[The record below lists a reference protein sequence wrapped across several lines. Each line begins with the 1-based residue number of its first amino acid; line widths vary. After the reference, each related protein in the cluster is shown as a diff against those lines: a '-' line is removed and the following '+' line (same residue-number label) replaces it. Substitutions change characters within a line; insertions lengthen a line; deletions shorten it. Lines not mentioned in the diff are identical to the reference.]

1 MSLWPQGLQ
10 HARPPCPSLSPR
22 VCSSSCPLNWWC
34 YPTTSSSAALFSFY
48 FQSLIFPSIRV
59 FSNESAVHIKWTN
72 YWSFSFTVSPSN
84 EYLRL
89 LSSRIDWFGFLL
101 SKGLSRVFTSTTVWK
116 YQLFSA
122 QPSLWSNLHI
132 CTWLLD
138 YGDLIGK
145 VISLLF
151 NTWSRFVI
159 AFLPRS
165 KHLLI

>member
-89 LSSRIDWFGFLL
+89 LSSRIDWFDFLVVQGAL
-101 SKGLSRVFTSTTVWK
+101 KSLHQHHSLEVSALQCSAFSMVQLTYLYMTTGLWGPYWQSDI
-116 YQLFSA
+116 SA
-122 QPSLWSNLHI
+122 
-132 CTWLLD
+132 
-138 YGDLIGK
+138 
-145 VISLLF
+145 F
-151 NTWSRFVI
+151 
-159 AFLPRS
+159 
-165 KHLLI
+165 